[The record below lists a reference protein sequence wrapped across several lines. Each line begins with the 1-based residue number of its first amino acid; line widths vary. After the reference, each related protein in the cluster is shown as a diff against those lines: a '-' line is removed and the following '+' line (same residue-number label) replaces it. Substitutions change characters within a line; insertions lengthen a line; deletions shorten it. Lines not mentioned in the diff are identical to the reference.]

1 MKQRS
6 ATLGVAVLTACVAF
20 GLSTARAEDTP
31 APTPENLAGCWKL
44 NPERS
49 DDARQK
55 MREAM
60 DGMRGGR
67 PPMGPG
73 GGGAGGRGGPGGG
86 GYGGGGRGGPGGMGR
101 RPGGGGDPREAVR
114 PLFEAPV
121 ELAITPTESEV
132 VILEK
137 DGRMRTLHPDGQ
149 KYKAEGGSAEVK
161 TRWEAGKLLVETKTE
176 RGAKVTETFDVA
188 PDRSQMIVT
197 LRLECSP
204 MPTVTIKRVYEPAE
218 EAERPEAP
226 PSPPGPA
233 TGKDTRS

>member
-1 MKQRS
+1 MTQHS
-6 ATLGVAVLTACVAF
+6 ATVGVTLLTACVVF

-31 APTPENLAGCWKL
+31 APAREKLAGRWKL
-44 NPERS
+44 NPEQS

-60 DGMRGGR
+60 DGMRGGGR
-67 PPMGPG
+67 PPTGPG
-73 GGGAGGRGGPGGG
+73 SGGPGRGG
-86 GYGGGGRGGPGGMGR
+86 YGGGRGGPGGTGR
-101 RPGGGGDPREAVR
+101 RPGGGGDPREALR
-114 PLFEAPV
+114 PIFEAPV

-188 PDRSQMIVT
+188 VDRSQMTVT
-197 LRLECSP
+197 LRLERSP
-204 MPTVTIKRVYEPAE
+204 MPTITIKRVYEPAE
-218 EAERPEAP
+218 EAERPEA
-226 PSPPGPA
+226 SPPPL
-233 TGKDTRS
+233 S